1 MNKNFFKVML
11 ALTVIVSA
19 GSASGQVLY
28 KIEGNGLKSPSYVFG
43 THHVAPLSVAEQF
56 GAIEPFNAAT
66 QIVGEIDMT
75 QDQMALAITLQPHM
89 MAPADSTLSK
99 VISPQDMEVISVEF
113 KKWAPMPGMELSMLE
128 GMKPMVVSSMAV
140 VGMCAES
147 MPGFDPQAQLDSWF
161 QSKGKAAGKTII
173 PLETAEQ
180 QAALLYD
187 ITPISVQAEELVDLL
202 KEPKNAIE
210 QTKTLSDAYVRQDL
224 KAMYDL
230 SMNDES
236 HPEFMEAMLDKRNA
250 DWLLKLPVIFEQ
262 GTTFVAVGALH
273 LAGDKGLI
281 EGLRKAGYTVTPIEK

>member
-1 MNKNFFKVML
+1 MGKNFLKAML
-11 ALTVIVSA
+11 TGMVIVSA
-19 GSASGQVLY
+19 ASASGQVLY
-28 KIEGNGLKSPSYVFG
+28 KIEGNGLQSPSYVFG
-43 THHVAPLSVAEQF
+43 THHVAPLTVAQQF

-75 QDQMALAITLQPHM
+75 QDQMALAMALQPHM

-99 VISPQDMEVISVEF
+99 VISPEDMEAISVEF

-140 VGMCAES
+140 VGMCAEL
-147 MPGFDPQAQLDSWF
+147 MPDFDSQAQLDSWF
-161 QSKGKAAGKTII
+161 QTTGKAAGKTII

-180 QAALLYD
+180 QATLLYD
-187 ITPISVQAEELVDLL
+187 FTPVSVQAEALVDLL
-202 KEPKNAIE
+202 KDPENAME
-210 QTKTLSDAYVRQDL
+210 LTKTLSDAYVKQDL

-230 SMNDES
+230 SMKDES

-250 DWLLKLPVIFEQ
+250 DWLSKLPAIFEQ
-262 GTTFVAVGALH
+262 GPTFVAVGALH
-273 LAGDKGLI
+273 LAGEKGVI